1 MNTARVEGDLVANMA
16 YLAWAEGRFWDRSL
30 VRMMANPGTRLP
42 DPWQFRWDSK
52 DEGVAG
58 QWFGETVDASG
69 WQQIETNAAWEEQSV
84 GKAWKAEHHT
94 DYDGLAWYR
103 TTFTVPPGDGARQV
117 RLLFGAVDE
126 ACTVWVN
133 GQKVLQ
139 RPYPF
144 QGHTDSWREAF
155 EIDVTRIVRS
165 DQPNTL
171 AVRVEDRVG
180 AGGIW
185 RPVWLAV
192 SDAPAGED
200 RNLIGNGGF
209 ERGETGW
216 LQHVQYGTF
225 DFAIDQTQFHNGQA
239 SARLTCTELVATHA
253 QDEAQSRAWAR
264 WWYRGIRV
272 PDGKSCRFRVWVKTS
287 AEFTGTVVVFL
298 TGEKA
303 GTRTGKMLNTQGLW
317 RELIVDGFAP
327 DASEAAIYLNVYDST
342 GTVWFDDA
350 ELVQRD

>member
-1 MNTARVEGDLVANMA
+1 M
-16 YLAWAEGRFWDRSL
+16 
-30 VRMMANPGTRLP
+30 
-42 DPWQFRWDSK
+42 
-52 DEGVAG
+52 
-58 QWFGETVDASG
+58 
-69 WQQIETNAAWEEQSV
+69 
-84 GKAWKAEHHT
+84 
-94 DYDGLAWYR
+94 
-103 TTFTVPPGDGARQV
+103 

-165 DQPNTL
+165 DRPNTL

-216 LQHVQYGTF
+216 LQHVQYGKF
-225 DFAIDQTQFHNGQA
+225 DFAIDKTEFHNGQA
-239 SARLTCTELVATHA
+239 SARLTCTELVAPVRRTRPRA
-253 QDEAQSRAWAR
+253 GPGRGGGIAGSASRTASPAGSACGSRPRRSSPAR
-264 WWYRGIRV
+264 WWY
-272 PDGKSCRFRVWVKTS
+272 F
-287 AEFTGTVVVFL
+287 
-298 TGEKA
+298 
-303 GTRTGKMLNTQGLW
+303 
-317 RELIVDGFAP
+317 
-327 DASEAAIYLNVYDST
+327 
-342 GTVWFDDA
+342 
-350 ELVQRD
+350 